1 MWEIRPFIGTRSDDL
16 RYFRLHGKQCAEQF
30 SNYIRTTLR
39 KKSSATG
46 TNFKN
51 QFCLSEKLDK
61 FMKDGVTGQ
70 NKTKKV
76 DQDTCLKDYR
86 DV

>member
-1 MWEIRPFIGTRSDDL
+1 MWEIRPFIGTRRDDL
-16 RYFRLHGKQCAEQF
+16 RYFRLHGKQCPEQF
-30 SNYIRTTLR
+30 SKYIRTTLR

-46 TNFKN
+46 
-51 QFCLSEKLDK
+51 SEKLDK
-61 FMKDGVTGQ
+61 FMNDGVTGQ